1 MQNEKFTKELN
12 KKIIRKFEKMKIQS
26 SFTDNIWGADHAY
39 MQLISKF
46 NKGFIF
52 LLYVID
58 IFSKYACVIPLKE
71 KRGTIITNAFQRISN
86 ELGWKPKK
94 NWSDD
99 IVKRCNNSYH
109 STTKLKPF
117 DVKSSTDIDSSKEN
131 NEKYPKFKIG
141 DIFRISKYKNIF
153 TIFDRSYWQR
163 NFGDLLRKRI
173 AKKIINNK

>member
-1 MQNEKFTKELN
+1 
-12 KKIIRKFEKMKIQS
+12 MKVHS

-71 KRGTIITNAFQRISN
+71 KRGTRITNAFQKILN

-94 NWSDD
+94 IWSDD

-109 STTKLKPF
+109 STIKMKPF

-141 DIFRISKYKNIF
+141 DIFRISNIKTFLPFLTDLIGKEIFGIFYKNEL
-153 TIFDRSYWQR
+153 Q
-163 NFGDLLRKRI
+163 
-173 AKKIINNK
+173 KKNNDNNK